1 MDLQSLSKRMVKEMI
16 STQADQFE
24 PFRSEIIESAAIE
37 IPSLSY
43 QASTVYSLV
52 ESIQPVPAY
61 TSVFGTC
68 EDGVPFLMDLKDP
81 SPGAI
86 LILGDPGSGK
96 SRLLRTILTST
107 SLINSPDKVN
117 YCLITSND
125 HSYYAVTGKPH
136 CLAAASPYD
145 RAASDLIMEMSAI
158 TEQRRNGRHR
168 GPAVILAIDDLS
180 EIAGERL
187 DYDVFIH
194 FKWLLKEGPK
204 SHIWP
209 IVSLDI
215 QHLKM
220 VDKRLLSA
228 FGSLFFSHVQ
238 SPHLLEDFAGR
249 SAPRAHSLFP
259 GYQFEF
265 LYAGDWIKFT
275 LPAVVE

>member
-1 MDLQSLSKRMVKEMI
+1 MVKVLNDVQTEQI
-16 STQADQFE
+16 E
-24 PFRSEIIESAAIE
+24 PFNSEIVESTAIE
-37 IPSLSY
+37 IPSLPH
-43 QASTVYSLV
+43 QASTVYSLLD
-52 ESIQPVPAY
+52 SIQPVPPY
-61 TSVFGTC
+61 TAVFGTC
-68 EDGVPFLMDLKDP
+68 EDGVPFLMDLRDP

-125 HSYYAVTGKPH
+125 RSFYAVTGKPH

-145 RAASDLIMEMSAI
+145 RAASDLIMEMSAV

-168 GPAVILAIDDLS
+168 GPAVILAIDDLAK
-180 EIAGERL
+180 IAGERL
-187 DYDVFIH
+187 DYDVFVH
-194 FKWLLKEGPK
+194 FKWLLKEAPK

-209 IVSLDI
+209 IVTLNI
-215 QHLKM
+215 QQLKM

-228 FGSLFFSHVQ
+228 FGSLFFSSVQ
-238 SPHLLEDFAGR
+238 SPRLLEDFAGR
-249 SAPRAHSLFP
+249 YSPPAHSLFP

-265 LYAGDWIKFT
+265 MYAGDWIKFT